1 MVPEPSVDSRPL
13 DPGIET
19 FEFAGWGRAER
30 ITDLAPEGSAA
41 PVSAAAHPT
50 LGVWR
55 ATAICGNDISSSVL
69 YVSALCA
76 AQAGALAPI
85 VLLAVA
91 GVLYLFRKV
100 YGEVGSALPLN
111 GGTYTLLLN
120 TTGKR
125 FAAAAACL
133 TLLSYVATAV
143 ISANEAMHYA
153 TNLVPALPVI
163 PATLALLAAFALL
176 NTIGISESALVAL
189 AIFAVHLVTLTV
201 LSVAATAI
209 VVADPALFWANWH
222 APPTHPVGIALFLGF
237 GAAMLGVSGFESSA
251 NFIEEQQPG
260 VFPKT
265 LRNMWLTVLIF
276 NPLMSLLSLGLL
288 PLAEIEQ
295 APADLMARM
304 GAFSAG
310 PILRA
315 VVCVDAVLV
324 LSGAVLTSYVGVIGL
339 VRRMSLDQCLP
350 QVLLRTNRWRGTN
363 HWIIVAFFALCASIL
378 GVTRG
383 HVGTLAGV
391 YALSFLAVMA
401 LYAFGNLLLKQTRAR
416 LPRSERAG
424 VLTVSLALLAALV
437 ALLAN
442 VVLEPLNVGIFT
454 VYLAVA
460 LVVVGVMF
468 LRVQLLKLALSISRA
483 VVERVQRVN
492 EHVRERV
499 VAEIQ
504 EINAR
509 AVVYF
514 SRGDDIEILNR
525 AALYVLRNE
534 QTANLKVVRVYEDES
549 EIPGDLAQTLKTID
563 RLYPQLRIDFLAVR
577 GKFGPALIERLSK
590 RLRVPKNAMFIG
602 TPGDRFPHRI
612 SELGGVRVIL

>member
-1 MVPEPSVDSRPL
+1 MLALRMANAQAL
-13 DPGIET
+13 DPGAEE

-30 ITDLAPEGSAA
+30 ITDLAREAGAA
-41 PVSAAAHPT
+41 SRPARPHAT

-76 AQAGALAPI
+76 AQAGALAP
-85 VLLAVA
+85 VALLVVA

-153 TNLVPALPVI
+153 ANLIPELAVL
-163 PATLALLAAFALL
+163 PATLALLGAFALL
-176 NTIGISESALVAL
+176 NVIGISESAVVAL
-189 AIFAVHLVTLTV
+189 AIFAFHLVTLTV
-201 LSVAATAI
+201 LSVAASF
-209 VVADPALFWANWH
+209 VVLADPALFWSNWH
-222 APPTHPVGIALFLGF
+222 APPTHPLGVALFLGF
-237 GAAMLGVSGFESSA
+237 AAAMLGVSGFESSA

-276 NPLMSLLSLGLL
+276 NPLISLLSLGLL
-288 PLAEIEQ
+288 PLAEIEKV
-295 APADLMARM
+295 PHDLMARM
-304 GAFSAG
+304 SLISAG
-310 PILRA
+310 PAFRIA
-315 VVCVDAVLV
+315 VCVDAVLV
-324 LSGAVLTSYVGVIGL
+324 LSGAVLTSYVGVTGL

-378 GVTRG
+378 GVTGG
-383 HVGTLAGV
+383 HIGMLAGV

-401 LYAFGNLLLKQTRAR
+401 LYAGGNLLLKRTRAR

-424 VLTVSLALLAALV
+424 VLTVSVALLAALI
-437 ALLAN
+437 ALLGN
-442 VVLEPLNVGIFT
+442 VVLDPLNVGIFS
-454 VYLAVA
+454 VYFAFALLA
-460 LVVVGVMF
+460 VGVMF
-468 LRVQLLKLALSISRA
+468 LRVQLLRLVLSVSRA

-492 EHVRERV
+492 ERVRESV
-499 VAEIQ
+499 VAQIQ

-514 SRGDDIEILNR
+514 SRGDDLEVLNR

-534 QTANLKVVRVYEDES
+534 QTANLKVVHVYENEDD
-549 EIPGDLAQTLKTID
+549 IPSGLAQMLAMID
-563 RLYPQLRIDFLAVR
+563 RIYPQLRIDFVAVKGR
-577 GKFGPALIERLSK
+577 FGPELIEQLSK
-590 RLRVPKNAMFIG
+590 RLHVPKNAMFIG
-602 TPGDRFPHRI
+602 TPGHRFPHQLAD
-612 SELGGVRVIL
+612 LGGVRVIL